1 MNNYK
6 DLDPRGRDY
15 RAFRTGEKGQLRRK
29 GEKGDQTRSVR
40 ENKLPKKALFQD
52 SLPGQGVKYLPAS
65 QPSYVRDSILFWIN

>member
-15 RAFRTGEKGQLRRK
+15 RAFRAGEKGQLRRK
-29 GEKGDQTRSVR
+29 GEKGDQTRSIR

-52 SLPGQGVKYLPAS
+52 SLPGQ
-65 QPSYVRDSILFWIN
+65 